1 MVVVVVWCWW
11 WWSRCCGAH
20 GGGGG
25 HDGDVVV
32 VVVVADIYLAY
43 LSLLLSLTCNLFY
56 FVQHQSGAASNH
68 LGGSPGS
75 HFGPSQ
81 PGPSP

>member
-1 MVVVVVWCWW
+1 M
-11 WWSRCCGAH
+11 
-20 GGGGG
+20 
-25 HDGDVVV
+25 VVV

-43 LSLLLSLTCNLFY
+43 LSLLLSFMCNLFY

-75 HFGPSQ
+75 HVGPSYPNPDRCRELQ
-81 PGPSP
+81 MAAVVI

>member
-1 MVVVVVWCWW
+1 M
-11 WWSRCCGAH
+11 
-20 GGGGG
+20 
-25 HDGDVVV
+25 VV

-75 HFGPSQ
+75 HVGPSQ
-81 PGPSP
+81 PGPSL

>member
-1 MVVVVVWCWW
+1 M
-11 WWSRCCGAH
+11 
-20 GGGGG
+20 
-25 HDGDVVV
+25 VV

-43 LSLLLSLTCNLFY
+43 LSFLLSLTCNLFY

-75 HFGPSQ
+75 HIGPSQ